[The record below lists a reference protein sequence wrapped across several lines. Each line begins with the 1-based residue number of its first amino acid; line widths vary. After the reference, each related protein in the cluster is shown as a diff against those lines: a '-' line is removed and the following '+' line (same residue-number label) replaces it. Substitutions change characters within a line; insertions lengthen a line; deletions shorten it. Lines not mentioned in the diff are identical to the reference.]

1 MKCIRTMMVIFILIT
16 QTFCTL
22 ILVDGEDNTISTD
35 FGVDEIAPI
44 GKLGK

>member
-1 MKCIRTMMVIFILIT
+1 MKPAIVLLFVLSLIA
-16 QTFCTL
+16 CTL

-44 GKLGK
+44 GK